1 MVYLSPGNH
10 RLQPLE
16 QGHLGG
22 PHRPPFFFLASCAIL
37 IAMQADTFNDPDRT
51 AMLECELVSR
61 VARHEKQALAELY
74 ELTVSRVYAVVMRV
88 LRHSADAEE
97 VIGDVY
103 LQIWEQASN
112 FRSERGSVMAWM
124 NTLAWSRAVDKHR
137 KNRRDAFRETLHPD
151 ASGATYMEC
160 EELSAEQLAESW
172 SSSRAIQR
180 ALGELTEIQ
189 QQVLRLAYTG
199 DLSHQDIARALN
211 LPLGTVKSHCRRG
224 LAALRDVLVA
234 KELG

>member
-1 MVYLSPGNH
+1 
-10 RLQPLE
+10 
-16 QGHLGG
+16 
-22 PHRPPFFFLASCAIL
+22 
-37 IAMQADTFNDPDRT
+37 
-51 AMLECELVSR
+51 
-61 VARHEKQALAELY
+61 
-74 ELTVSRVYAVVMRV
+74 
-88 LRHSADAEE
+88 
-97 VIGDVY
+97 
-103 LQIWEQASN
+103 
-112 FRSERGSVMAWM
+112 MAWM

-172 SSSRAIQR
+172 SNSRAIQR

>member
-1 MVYLSPGNH
+1 
-10 RLQPLE
+10 
-16 QGHLGG
+16 
-22 PHRPPFFFLASCAIL
+22 
-37 IAMQADTFNDPDRT
+37 MQANTVNDPEHA

-103 LQIWEQASN
+103 LQIWEQASS

-124 NTLAWSRAVDKHR
+124 NTLAWSRAVDRLR
-137 KNRRDAFRETLHPD
+137 KTRRDAFRETLHPD
-151 ASGATYMEC
+151 VTGSAYIEC

-180 ALGELTEIQ
+180 AMGGLTEIQ
-189 QQVLRLAYTG
+189 QQVLRLAYTA

-224 LAALRDVLVA
+224 LAVLRDVLVA